1 MSSTDDRSTGE
12 RPTGE
17 RPTGASPVHD
27 LAAHFAV
34 MKDPRKAKGKQHRLR
49 DIMMLTICAVIC
61 GADSFTA
68 IEAFGQ
74 AKQRWLRQFLDLEHG
89 IPSHDTIGRVFASL
103 DPEAFEA
110 CFLAWVEAACEATD
124 GEVIAIDGKTLR
136 RSHDRHAGK
145 AALHMVSA
153 WATANGLALGQVRT
167 AEKSNE
173 ITAIP
178 ELLEVLSLSGCIVTI
193 DAMGCQQ
200 AIAQAITD
208 QGADYVLALKGN
220 QGELRADTEA
230 LFDRV
235 RGREGTHEG
244 DREGTREGELE
255 SGAVSTHKSVTGGH
269 GRVETRRC
277 WAVDVTGQGW
287 VDLEGWHR
295 LRTVCMVQHERFD
308 GEKTTTQ
315 RRYYISSLAPEAE
328 VLLRAVRQH
337 WHIENKLHWV
347 LDVAFREDES
357 RIRTG
362 HAAQNMA
369 MVRRLALNLLK
380 QEPTS
385 SAGIKNRR
393 LRAGWDEAYLRK
405 VLSGL

>member
-1 MSSTDDRSTGE
+1 MSSTDDNSTGE

-17 RPTGASPVHD
+17 RSTGASPLHD
-27 LAAHFAV
+27 LAAHFGV

-49 DIMMLTICAVIC
+49 DIMTLTICAVIC

-74 AKQRWLRQFLDLEHG
+74 AKQRWLGQFLDLEHG
-89 IPSHDTIGRVFASL
+89 IPSHDTIGRVFAGI
-103 DPEAFEA
+103 DPEAFEE
-110 CFLAWVEAACEATD
+110 CFLTWVEAACEATD

-193 DAMGCQQ
+193 DAMGCQR
-200 AIAQAITD
+200 AIAEAITD

-235 RGREGTHEG
+235 RGREG
-244 DREGTREGELE
+244 DLE
-255 SGAVSTHKSVTGGH
+255 DEFESAAVSTHKSVTGGH

-277 WAVDVTGQGW
+277 WALDVAEQGW
-287 VDLEGWHR
+287 VDLEGWSK
-295 LRTVCMVQHERFD
+295 LRTVCMVEQERFD
-308 GEKTTTQ
+308 GEETTTQ

-328 VLLRAVRQH
+328 VLLRAVRSH

-369 MVRRLALNLLK
+369 VVRRLALNLLK

>member
-1 MSSTDDRSTGE
+1 MT
-12 RPTGE
+12 
-17 RPTGASPVHD
+17 
-27 LAAHFAV
+27 
-34 MKDPRKAKGKQHRLR
+34 
-49 DIMMLTICAVIC
+49 LTICAVIC

-74 AKQRWLRQFLDLEHG
+74 AKQRWLGQFLDLEHG
-89 IPSHDTIGRVFASL
+89 IPSHDTIGRVFAGI
-103 DPEAFEA
+103 DPEAFEE
-110 CFLAWVEAACEATD
+110 CFLTWVEAACEATD

-136 RSHDRHAGK
+136 RSYDRHAGK

-193 DAMGCQQ
+193 DAMGCQR
-200 AIAQAITD
+200 AIAEAITD

-235 RGREGTHEG
+235 RGREGN
-244 DREGTREGELE
+244 LE
-255 SGAVSTHKSVTGGH
+255 DEFESAAVSTYKSVTGGH

-277 WAVDVTGQGW
+277 WALDVAEQGW
-287 VDLEGWHR
+287 VDLEGWSK
-295 LRTVCMVQHERFD
+295 LRTVCMVEQERFD
-308 GEKTTTQ
+308 GEETTTQ

-328 VLLRAVRQH
+328 VLLRAVRSH

-369 MVRRLALNLLK
+369 VVRRLALNLLK

>member
-1 MSSTDDRSTGE
+1 MSSTDDDSTGE

-17 RPTGASPVHD
+17 RSTGASPLHD
-27 LAAHFAV
+27 LAAHFGV
-34 MKDPRKAKGKQHRLR
+34 LKDPRKAKGKQHRLR
-49 DIMMLTICAVIC
+49 DIMTLTICAVIC

-74 AKQRWLRQFLDLEHG
+74 VGQRWLGQFLDLEHG
-89 IPSHDTIGRVFASL
+89 IPSHDTIGRVFAGI
-103 DPEAFEA
+103 DPEAFEE
-110 CFLAWVEAACEATD
+110 CFLTWVEAACEATD

-136 RSHDRHAGK
+136 RSYDRHAGK

-193 DAMGCQQ
+193 DAMGCQR
-200 AIAQAITD
+200 AIAEAITD

-235 RGREGTHEG
+235 RGREGN
-244 DREGTREGELE
+244 LE
-255 SGAVSTHKSVTGGH
+255 DEFESAAVSTHKSVTGGH

-277 WAVDVTGQGW
+277 WALDVAEQGW
-287 VDLEGWHR
+287 VDLEGWSK
-295 LRTVCMVQHERFD
+295 LRTVCMVDQERFD
-308 GEKTTTQ
+308 GEETTTQ

-328 VLLRAVRQH
+328 VLLRAVRSH

-369 MVRRLALNLLK
+369 VVRRLALNLLK

>member
-1 MSSTDDRSTGE
+1 MSSTDDSSTGE
-12 RPTGE
+12 RPTG
-17 RPTGASPVHD
+17 PSPVHD

-74 AKQRWLRQFLDLEHG
+74 AKQRWLGQFLDLEHG
-89 IPSHDTIGRVFASL
+89 IPSHDTIGRVFAGI
-103 DPEAFEA
+103 DPEAFEE
-110 CFLAWVEAACEATD
+110 CFLTWVEAACEATD

-136 RSHDRHAGK
+136 RSYDRHAGK

-193 DAMGCQQ
+193 DAMGCQR
-200 AIAQAITD
+200 AIAETITD

-230 LFDRV
+230 LFGRV
-235 RGREGTHEG
+235 CGRE
-244 DREGTREGELE
+244 DSLEGERE
-255 SGAVSTHKSVTGGH
+255 SAAVSTHKSVTGGH

-277 WAVDVTGQGW
+277 WALDVAEKGW
-287 VDLEGWHR
+287 VDLEGWHK
-295 LRTVCMVQHERFD
+295 LRTVCLVEHERFD

-315 RRYYISSLAPEAE
+315 RRYYISSLAPEAQ

-369 MVRRLALNLLK
+369 VVRRLALNLLK

>member
-17 RPTGASPVHD
+17 RLTGASPVHD

-49 DIMMLTICAVIC
+49 DIMLLTICAVIC

-74 AKQRWLRQFLDLEHG
+74 AKQRWLGQFLDLEHG
-89 IPSHDTIGRVFASL
+89 IPSHDTIGRVFAGI
-103 DPEAFEA
+103 DPEAFEE
-110 CFLAWVEAACEATD
+110 CFLTWVEAACEATD

-145 AALHMVSA
+145 AALHLVSA

-200 AIAQAITD
+200 AIAEAITD

-230 LFDRV
+230 LFGRV
-235 RGREGTHEG
+235 RGP
-244 DREGTREGELE
+244 EGELE
-255 SGAVSTHKSVTGGH
+255 SAAVSTHKSVTGGH

-277 WAVDVTGQGW
+277 WALDVAEQGW
-287 VDLEGWHR
+287 VDLEGWSK
-295 LRTVCMVQHERFD
+295 LRTVCMVEHERFD

-315 RRYYISSLAPEAE
+315 QRFYISSLAPEAE

-369 MVRRLALNLLK
+369 VVRRLALNLLK

>member
-1 MSSTDDRSTGE
+1 MSSTDDNSTGE

-17 RPTGASPVHD
+17 RSTGASPLHD
-27 LAAHFAV
+27 LAAHFGV
-34 MKDPRKAKGKQHRLR
+34 LKDPRKAKGKQHRLR
-49 DIMMLTICAVIC
+49 DIMTLTICAVIC

-74 AKQRWLRQFLDLEHG
+74 AKQRWLGQFLDLEHG
-89 IPSHDTIGRVFASL
+89 IPSHDTIGRVFAGI
-103 DPEAFEA
+103 DPEAFEE
-110 CFLAWVEAACEATD
+110 CFLTWVEAACEATD

-136 RSHDRHAGK
+136 RSYDRHAGK

-178 ELLEVLSLSGCIVTI
+178 ELLEVLSLSGSIVTI
-193 DAMGCQQ
+193 DAMGCQR
-200 AIAQAITD
+200 AIAEAITD

-235 RGREGTHEG
+235 RGREG
-244 DREGTREGELE
+244 DLE
-255 SGAVSTHKSVTGGH
+255 DEFESAAVSTHKSVTGGH

-277 WAVDVTGQGW
+277 WALDVAEQGW
-287 VDLEGWHR
+287 VDLEGWSK
-295 LRTVCMVQHERFD
+295 LRTVCMVEQERFD
-308 GEKTTTQ
+308 GEETTTQ

-328 VLLRAVRQH
+328 VLLRAVRSH

-369 MVRRLALNLLK
+369 VVRRLALNLLK